1 MADATDFRIRRRDE
15 ADYAGG
21 PVPPGMKAVVAQEVF
36 HGQRP
41 EPRAIDVIPEMVQ
54 QGVTPSHLEREIVD
68 DAIVRSRVGGTVGIP
83 VASAVVTMMA
93 DAADD
98 FPHLRNIDHRSPAPN
113 PLLLPNRSPPPAAD
127 VSSSRDPSVRRNLS
141 TAVSNIPCIPSRAGR
156 GRTERPGEEHHM

>member
-15 ADYAGG
+15 ADYVGG

-98 FPHLRNIDHRSPAPN
+98 FPHLQNIDHRSPAPN
-113 PLLLPNRSPPPAAD
+113 PPPTESIAAPRRRRLLLARSFRPSKFVHGGFQHPLHPLPHRAA
-127 VSSSRDPSVRRNLS
+127 
-141 TAVSNIPCIPSRAGR
+141 R
-156 GRTERPGEEHHM
+156 GGTS